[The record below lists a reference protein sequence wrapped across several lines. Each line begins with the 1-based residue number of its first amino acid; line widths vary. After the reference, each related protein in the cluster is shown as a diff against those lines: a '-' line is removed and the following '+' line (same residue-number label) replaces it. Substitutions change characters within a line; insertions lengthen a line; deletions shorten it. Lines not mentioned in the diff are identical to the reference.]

1 MKKKKIIPRISDK
14 LIENRIYIFVCLL
27 TLIVVSL
34 PAISGGI
41 FWGHDSGFHFQRIV
55 SIKNS
60 LLRGEFPVRIFKEIW
75 GGYGYGA
82 PLCYPS
88 IFLYIPAI
96 LYLIGCPLIISYNI
110 FLICINILTFFI
122 AVYSYTTITN
132 SKEIGLLS
140 AILYEL
146 SIYRMVDL
154 YTRSAV
160 GEYLALTFCPL
171 ILCGLVLI
179 YRGYSQKWWVLTLG
193 FSGIVQSHIL
203 SFVLMTIVAGIYIIF
218 HLKSFLQREKI
229 IALVKATITT
239 LLMNIWFLIPLLQIY
254 GQDFKI
260 STLGSGFWDTD
271 TQIYYLF
278 DFLLIGISGMPR
290 TPSLLLII
298 GCILLVYLI
307 LISNDP
313 RELLLNTKGYLIV
326 SAMSTFMLTNLFPW
340 SLFKIK
346 YLQGFL
352 EKFQF
357 IWRLNTICILTLSI
371 CAAYGFYYFLISTR
385 TKYNIMFSVTLIAC
399 IYSLIYINRHIST
412 AEMVRED
419 TALDYLWMDDLY
431 LPKNNT
437 IYSREELYSRA
448 ELKSNIENIQYSDY
462 IRGDSKVSLHYSIP
476 EQQSFSYIDVPITYY
491 PGYTAYING
500 AKTDITC
507 SEEGVVRVL
516 LPFEFTTGN
525 LSVQY
530 EERLLYKIAD
540 ILSLISIIAFLT
552 FIIKQLQKK

>member
-1 MKKKKIIPRISDK
+1 MKKKKIIPRISEK
-14 LIENRIYIFVCLL
+14 LIENKIYIFVCIM
-27 TLIVVSL
+27 TIIVVSL

-41 FWGHDSGFHFQRIV
+41 FWGHDSGFHFQRII

-88 IFLYIPAI
+88 IFLYVPAI
-96 LYLIGCPLIISYNI
+96 LYLIGCPLIVSYNL
-110 FLICINILTFFI
+110 FLICINILTLFI
-122 AVYSYTTITN
+122 AIYSYTIITN
-132 SKEIGLLS
+132 SKEVGLLS

-179 YRGYSQKWWVLTLG
+179 YRGYFQKWWVLALG
-193 FSGIVQSHIL
+193 FSGIIQSHIL
-203 SFVLMTIVAGIYIIF
+203 SFVLMSIVTSIYIIF
-218 HLKSFLQREKI
+218 HLKSFLQRERI
-229 IALVKATITT
+229 LAMVKAAIAT
-239 LLMNIWFLIPLLQIY
+239 LLINIWFLIPLLQIY
-254 GQDFKI
+254 GHDFRI

-271 TQIYYLF
+271 TQIFYLF

-298 GCILLVYLI
+298 GCILLTYQI
-307 LISNDP
+307 LISNDH
-313 RELLLNTKGYLIV
+313 RELLQNVKGYLMAGII
-326 SAMSTFMLTNLFPW
+326 STFMLTNLFPW
-340 SLFKIK
+340 FLFKIK

-357 IWRLNTICILTLSI
+357 IWRLNTVCILTLSI
-371 CAAYGFYYFLISTR
+371 CAAYGFYYYLISTR
-385 TKYNIMFSVTLIAC
+385 TKYHVIFSITLITC
-399 IYSLIYINRHIST
+399 IYSLMYINRYVDT
-412 AEMVRED
+412 AEKVGSD
-419 TALDYLWMDDLY
+419 VVLDRLWMDDLY

-437 IYSREELYSRA
+437 IFSRE
-448 ELKSNIENIQYSDY
+448 ELKSNIENIQYYDY
-462 IRGDSKVSLHYSIP
+462 KRGDSKVSLQYSIP
-476 EQQSFSYIDVPITYY
+476 EQQSSAYIDVPITYY
-491 PGYTAYING
+491 PGYIAYINESQ
-500 AKTDITC
+500 ADVVC

-516 LPFEFTTGN
+516 LPQNLVDGT

-530 EERLLYKIAD
+530 EECLLYKIAD
-540 ILSLISIIAFLT
+540 MISLISIITFLI
-552 FIIKQLQKK
+552 FIIRQFQKN